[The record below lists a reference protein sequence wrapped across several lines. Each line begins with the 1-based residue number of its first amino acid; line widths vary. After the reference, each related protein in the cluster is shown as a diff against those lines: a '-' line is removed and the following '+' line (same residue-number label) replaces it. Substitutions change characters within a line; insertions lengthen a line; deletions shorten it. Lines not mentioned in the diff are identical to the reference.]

1 MTDPTTTDPEGWPEP
16 VEEFPTETVEE
27 LPAQIIEEPTAPPL
41 RQVHIQL
48 IFHSDQTES
57 VTYGSDFDLVD
68 GLQSEMYAK
77 NIAEIVERTALLHF
91 GALPVLQKQEG
102 AA

>member
-1 MTDPTTTDPEGWPEP
+1 MTDPITTDPEAWPEP
-16 VEEFPTETVEE
+16 VEELPTE
-27 LPAQIIEEPTAPPL
+27 IIEDPPAPPR

-48 IFHSDQTES
+48 IFHSDQTDA

-68 GLQSEMYAK
+68 GLQSEVYAK

-91 GALPVLQKQEG
+91 GALPVLQKQD
-102 AA
+102 AALEVTA